1 MDFELIVIGAG
12 PGGYVCA
19 IRAAQL
25 GMKVCCI
32 DSRATLGGTCLNVG
46 CIPSKALLESSH
58 LYQQTQTDLAEH
70 GISCSDVTLDL
81 KKMMHR
87 KQQVVSKLVTGID
100 YLMRNNKI
108 TIKQAHASFTDN
120 PQTIKLDNGEQLTA
134 NNVVIASGSEPLAID
149 VAPFDGQQIVSSTE
163 ALSFNEVPKR
173 LAVIGGG
180 VIGLEMASVWQRL
193 GSEVFIIEAQDRL
206 LAELDDDFSRTCT
219 DIFRNQ
225 GLQFYL
231 GQTVTKT
238 TVQQQQ
244 VQITLMNDQQLTADR
259 VLVAVGRRANS
270 DNLGLD
276 RVGIQRQANGM
287 IVVNQQLQ
295 TTVDHVYAIGDVV
308 PGAMLAHKA
317 EEEGVAVAEHLAGG
331 VGHVNYQAIP
341 SVIYTFPEIATI
353 GLTTKQATQQGFEV
367 KTGKFPFAA
376 NGRALAAG
384 HYQGLVKIIADRQT
398 DQLLG
403 AQLVGS
409 QVSEI
414 IAELVLAIEYQ
425 ASSEDLARTVHA
437 HPTLAEAI
445 KEAALACDG
454 RAIHS

>member
-1 MDFELIVIGAG
+1 MDFDVIVIGAG

-25 GMKVCCI
+25 GMKVCCV

-58 LYQQTQTDLAEH
+58 LYQQTQTDFAEH
-70 GISCSDVTLDL
+70 GIACSGTTLDL
-81 KKMMHR
+81 QQMMRR
-87 KQQVVSKLVTGID
+87 KQQVVDKLVKGID
-100 YLMRNNKI
+100 YLMGKNKI
-108 TIKQAHASFTDN
+108 TVKRAHASFTDH
-120 PQTIKLDNGEQLTA
+120 PQTIKLDDDQQITGKNI
-134 NNVVIASGSEPLAID
+134 VIASGSEPSAID

-163 ALSFNEVPKR
+163 ALAFKEIPAR

-180 VIGLEMASVWQRL
+180 VIGLEMASVWKRL
-193 GSEVFIIEAQDRL
+193 GSEVSIIEAQDRL
-206 LAELDDDFSRTCT
+206 LAEFDDDFSRTCS
-219 DIFRNQ
+219 DIFRTQ
-225 GLQFYL
+225 GLQFHF
-231 GQTVTKT
+231 GQTVTAT
-238 TVQQQQ
+238 TVDDKQ
-244 VQITLMNDQQLTADR
+244 VQITLGDQQLTVDK

-270 DNLGLD
+270 DRLALEKI
-276 RVGIQRQANGM
+276 GIQRQANGM
-287 IVVNQQLQ
+287 IVVDQQLR
-295 TTVDHVYAIGDVV
+295 TNVDHVYAIGDVV

-317 EEEGVAVAEHLAGG
+317 EEEGVAVAEHLAGRA
-331 VGHVNYQAIP
+331 GHVNYRAIP
-341 SVIYTFPEIATI
+341 AVIYTFPEIATI
-353 GLTTKQATQQGFEV
+353 GLTTKQAKQQGFEV

-384 HYQGLVKIIADRQT
+384 HHDGLVKIIADRQS

-403 AQLVGS
+403 AQLVGP

-445 KEAALACDG
+445 KEASLACDG

>member
-32 DSRATLGGTCLNVG
+32 DNRATLGGTCLNIG

-58 LYQQTQTDLAEH
+58 LYHQTRTDLAEH
-70 GISCSDVTLDL
+70 GIICSDATLNL
-81 KKMMHR
+81 PKMMHR
-87 KQQVVSKLVTGID
+87 KEKVVSKLVKGID
-100 YLMRNNKI
+100 YLMGNNKI
-108 TIKQAHASFTDN
+108 TVKQAHASFADN
-120 PQTIKLDNGEQLTA
+120 TQTIKLDNGQQITGK
-134 NNVVIASGSEPLAID
+134 NIVIATGSEPIAID
-149 VAPFDGQQIVSSTE
+149 VAPFDGQRIVSSTE
-163 ALSFNEVPKR
+163 ALSFNEVPKQ

-180 VIGLEMASVWQRL
+180 VIGLEMASIWKRL
-193 GSEVFIIEAQDRL
+193 GSEVFIIEARDRL
-206 LAELDDDFSRTCT
+206 LAELDEDFSRTCT
-219 DIFRNQ
+219 DIFANQ
-225 GLQFYL
+225 GIKFYL
-231 GQTVTKT
+231 GQTVTAT
-238 TVQQQQ
+238 TIEEGQ
-244 VQITLMNDQQLTADR
+244 VQLTLNDQQLTVDK

-270 DNLGLD
+270 DNLGLEK
-276 RVGIQRQANGM
+276 VGIQRQANGM

-295 TTVDHVYAIGDVV
+295 TTADHVYAIGDVV

-341 SVIYTFPEIATI
+341 SVIYTFPEIATV
-353 GLTTKQATQQGFEV
+353 GLTTKQAKQQGFDI
-367 KTGKFPFAA
+367 KTGKFPFTA
-376 NGRALAAG
+376 NGRALASG
-384 HYQGLVKIIADRQT
+384 YHQGLIKIIADRQS

-403 AQLVGS
+403 AQLVGP

-437 HPTLAEAI
+437 HPTLAEVI